1 MGIQRK
7 RPRRALP
14 TLAVVTATGVV
25 ATVVSVTAAGT
36 ATAVP
41 AKLVQDYSC
50 VFPLINADPI
60 KITITADIPA
70 EIQKGQATPA
80 FEITSATLVSSR
92 AAQGLGLVGAKTLE
106 GKATADV
113 TVNTPSGPL
122 SGIKVENDVAKG
134 DIPSPPADFTVVATG
149 HAPSLT
155 FDQVGDGSIDVN
167 NISLHDMIAR
177 DANGKPVQLVAGKD
191 TFDAACTLTS
201 TDKTLHRF
209 KVVDNNPTNPTNPTD
224 PTSPTDPTNPTS
236 PTNPTNPTNP
246 TSPINPTSPTNPT
259 NPTNPTDPT
268 APHPPIH
275 LSYGLTGSS
284 SIKAANGTAT
294 LGGGIE
300 ADFDLASGSYKADL
314 TLDPTTGRFSI
325 LGFLPA
331 TAKIEFQ
338 QVERT
343 TGTLNAAGDLTAKS
357 RMYVKLPEIAI
368 FGIPLGGG
376 ADCGTGTPADVNLT
390 SDGRFDPLGGG
401 KLKGVYTLPALK
413 NCGAFN
419 DILSAFTAGP
429 GNAIGMTLAKK
440 G

>member
-7 RPRRALP
+7 RTKGALS
-14 TLAVVTATGVV
+14 TLAVTAAIGVV
-25 ATVVSVTAAGT
+25 ATTVSVTAAGP
-36 ATAVP
+36 AAAVP

-60 KITITADIPA
+60 KITITADIPD

-80 FEITSATLVSSR
+80 FEIDANTLVSSR

-134 DIPSPPADFTVVATG
+134 NIPSPPADFTVVAKG
-149 HAPSLT
+149 NAPSLT
-155 FDQVGDGSIDVN
+155 FDKTGDGSIDVN

-177 DANGKPVQLVAGKD
+177 DANGKPVQLVTGKD

-209 KVVDNNPTNPTNPTD
+209 KVVDNNPTNPTNPT
-224 PTSPTDPTNPTS
+224 SPTNPTNPTNPTS

-246 TSPINPTSPTNPT
+246 TSPTNPTNPTNPTSPTNPT
-259 NPTNPTDPT
+259 NPTNPN
-268 APHPPIH
+268 PPIH
-275 LSYGLTGSS
+275 LGYGLTGSS
-284 SIKAANGTAT
+284 VIKASNGTAA
-294 LGGGIE
+294 LAGGIE
-300 ADFDLASGSYKADL
+300 ADFDLASGTYNADL
-314 TLDPTTGRFSI
+314 TLNPTSGKFSI

-338 QVERT
+338 QVGRT
-343 TGTLNAAGDLTAKS
+343 NGTLNTAGDLTAKS
-357 RMYVKLPEIAI
+357 SMYVKLPEIAV

-376 ADCGTGTPADVNLT
+376 ADCKTGTPADVNLT

-401 KLKGVYTLPALK
+401 KLKGTYTLPPLK
-413 NCGAFN
+413 SCGAFN
-419 DILSAFTAGP
+419 DILSAFTSGP
-429 GNAIGMTLAKK
+429 GNTINMTLAKK